1 MAPRAANPR
10 KPGIRIVKQD
20 RHDDLV
26 LMQRI
31 ARGDQQALGQLYDR
45 YGRLVYGLA
54 RSVVGDELAAEEITQ
69 DAFTRVWSRAGTYL
83 PEQGRPLTWLMR
95 IARNRAIDELRSR
108 SSRPQARSLSWLEED
123 LPDGGADLAE
133 EAELSRRRREVAGA
147 IAALPEEQRQ
157 VLAMAYFQAYT
168 HREIAG
174 ILKQPLGTVKT
185 RLRSAMKRL
194 RAALE
199 ER

>member
-1 MAPRAANPR
+1 MKEGER
-10 KPGIRIVKQD
+10 
-20 RHDDLV
+20 DDLV

-31 ARGDQQALGQLYDR
+31 AAGDQRALGQLYDR

-54 RSVVGDELAAEEITQ
+54 RSVVGDEAAAEEITQ

-83 PEQGRPLTWLMR
+83 PAQGRPLTWLMR

-108 SSRPQARSLSWLEED
+108 SSRPQARSIWLEED

-133 EAELSRRRREVAGA
+133 EAELARRRKQVAGA
-147 IAALPEEQRQ
+147 IAALPAGERQ
-157 VLAMAYFQAYT
+157 VLALAYFQAYT

-194 RAALE
+194 RAAVE
-199 ER
+199 EH

>member
-1 MAPRAANPR
+1 MREGR
-10 KPGIRIVKQD
+10 Q
-20 RHDDLV
+20 DDLI

-31 ARGDQQALGQLYDR
+31 AGGDQRALGQLYDR

-54 RSVVGDELAAEEITQ
+54 RSVVGDEAAAEEITQ

-83 PEQGRPLTWLMR
+83 PAQGRPLTWLMR

-108 SSRPQARSLSWLEED
+108 SSRPQARSIWLEED

-133 EAELSRRRREVAGA
+133 EAELARRRKQVAGA
-147 IAALPEEQRQ
+147 IAALPAGERQ
-157 VLAMAYFQAYT
+157 VLALAYFQAYT

-199 ER
+199 EH

>member
-1 MAPRAANPR
+1 MSE
-10 KPGIRIVKQD
+10 G

-31 ARGDQQALGQLYDR
+31 AAGDPRALARLYDR
-45 YGRLVYGLA
+45 YGRLVYSLA
-54 RSVVGDELAAEEITQ
+54 RGVVGDESAAEEITQ
-69 DAFTRVWSRAGTYL
+69 DAFARAWARADTYH

-108 SSRPQARSLSWLEED
+108 SSRPQPHSISWLEEE
-123 LPDGGADLAE
+123 LADGGPDPAE
-133 EAELSRRRREVAGA
+133 GLELSLRRKQVAGA
-147 IAALPEEQRQ
+147 IAALPAEQRK
-157 VLAMAYFQAYT
+157 VLALAYFQAYT

-185 RLRSAMKRL
+185 RLRAAMKRL

>member
-1 MAPRAANPR
+1 MMGP
-10 KPGIRIVKQD
+10 K
-20 RHDDLV
+20 HDDDQV

-31 ARGDQQALGQLYDR
+31 VGGDQQALAQLYDR

-54 RSVVGDELAAEEITQ
+54 RGVVGDEAAAEEITQ
-69 DAFTRVWSRAGTYL
+69 DAFTRVWAKAGTYQ

-108 SSRPQARSLSWLEED
+108 SSRPQGRSISWLEEE
-123 LPDGGADLAE
+123 LPYEGEGPPEEVELGLRRKRVAE
-133 EAELSRRRREVAGA
+133 A
-147 IAALPEEQRQ
+147 IAMLPAEQRR
-157 VLAMAYFQAYT
+157 VLALAYFQAHT

-174 ILKQPLGTVKT
+174 MLKQPLGTVKT

-194 RAALE
+194 RTLLE

>member
-1 MAPRAANPR
+1 M
-10 KPGIRIVKQD
+10 KGHK
-20 RHDDLV
+20 HDDLV

-31 ARGDQQALGQLYDR
+31 AGGDQQALAQLYDR

-54 RSVVGDELAAEEITQ
+54 RGVVGDETAAEEITQ
-69 DAFTRVWSRAGTYL
+69 DAFTRVWARAGTYL

-95 IARNRAIDELRSR
+95 IARNRAIDELRRR
-108 SSRPQARSLSWLEED
+108 SSRPQARSISWLEEE
-123 LPDGGADLAE
+123 LPAEGADPSE
-133 EAELSRRRREVAGA
+133 ELEISRRRKKVAGA
-147 IAALPEEQRQ
+147 IAALPAEQRR
-157 VLAMAYFQAYT
+157 VLALAYFQAYT

>member
-1 MAPRAANPR
+1 MNPPQ
-10 KPGIRIVKQD
+10 PGIRNMKEGKP
-20 RHDDLV
+20 DDLV

-31 ARGDQQALGQLYDR
+31 AKGDQQALGQFYDR
-45 YGRLVYGLA
+45 YGRLVYGVA
-54 RSVVGDELAAEEITQ
+54 RGIVGDEAAAEEITQ

-108 SSRPQARSLSWLEED
+108 SSRPQTRSISWLEED
-123 LPDGGADLAE
+123 LPDGSADPAE
-133 EAELSRRRREVAGA
+133 EAELSRRRQEVAGA
-147 IAALPEEQRQ
+147 IAELPAEQRRI
-157 VLAMAYFQAYT
+157 LAMAYFQAYT

>member
-1 MAPRAANPR
+1 MKEGR
-10 KPGIRIVKQD
+10 Q
-20 RHDDLV
+20 DDLV

-31 ARGDQQALGQLYDR
+31 AREDQQALGQLYDR

-54 RSVVGDELAAEEITQ
+54 RSMVGDEATAEEITQ

-108 SSRPQARSLSWLEED
+108 SSRPQPTSISWLEEE
-123 LPDGGADLAE
+123 LADGGADPAE
-133 EAELSRRRREVAGA
+133 QAELSRRRKEVAGA
-147 IAALPEEQRQ
+147 IAALPAEQRR
-157 VLAMAYFQAYT
+157 VLALAYFQAYT
-168 HREIAG
+168 QREIAG

-185 RLRSAMKRL
+185 RLRSAMKKL